1 MSTSDMRKAMLANM
15 EALADDILVI
25 EAMAIEPAE
34 AGAELSDRGAEEL
47 RAMVRRKQVQA
58 LERRS
63 QLAALRVEY
72 DALFRPAQ

>member
-1 MSTSDMRKAMLANM
+1 MRKAMLANM